1 MELSRKCEKPFVPN
15 RLEKRGYRKAAVGQ
29 KQVPAVQ
36 SGGQMDALAVAPR
49 GNPLPALPGPGESLQ
64 ALKVLARIYQTSKI
78 KGVAFTKLAQWYN
91 EVEQAGF
98 KSFSTVSRTTQN
110 HYSTI
115 LNFFDNRSTNASAE
129 SFNTK
134 IKAFRA
140 QFRGVTNIEFFLF
153 RLSNIY
159 A

>member
-1 MELSRKCEKPFVPN
+1 MGTIACM
-15 RLEKRGYRKAAVGQ
+15 RLLPERS
-29 KQVPAVQ
+29 VPAPVLGAEVIR
-36 SGGQMDALAVAPR
+36 SLA
-49 GNPLPALPGPGESLQ
+49 G
-64 ALKVLARIYQTSKI
+64 IYQTSKI

-98 KSFSTVSRTTQN
+98 KSFSTVSRTIQN
-110 HYSTI
+110 HYATI

-129 SFNTK
+129 SFNAK

-140 QFRGVTNIEFFLF
+140 QFRGVTNVEFFLF